1 MYSIIKQ
8 RNKASSFISM
18 VLQNIQFKIK
28 VKHLLD
34 KLEENYMIISS
45 FSRCE
50 SLYFNII
57 YDNGLTD
64 NLFFD
69 YCDILKC
76 FVYYF
81 SKSENYLNN
90 KILKGN
96 FISDISNYCP
106 IIDVIYP
113 VEIENCNSYNII
125 NIPKIIKRNK
135 EYQEILDEDTKTF
148 LIQHKR
154 KKRNYNRMNSE
165 VGKIYTISRA
175 GSKSILKPSKSYL
188 SLKEKKK
195 ISFGST
201 EFLN

>member
-69 YCDILKC
+69 YCDILLVH
-76 FVYYF
+76 F
-81 SKSENYLNN
+81 
-90 KILKGN
+90 
-96 FISDISNYCP
+96 
-106 IIDVIYP
+106 
-113 VEIENCNSYNII
+113 
-125 NIPKIIKRNK
+125 
-135 EYQEILDEDTKTF
+135 
-148 LIQHKR
+148 
-154 KKRNYNRMNSE
+154 
-165 VGKIYTISRA
+165 
-175 GSKSILKPSKSYL
+175 
-188 SLKEKKK
+188 
-195 ISFGST
+195 
-201 EFLN
+201 